1 MKVEIKGNV
10 LVIEIPFDKK
20 GKLSG
25 SGKSLVHA
33 TTNGNKETEVEVG
46 GKNLVLGINAYTK
59 K

>member
-1 MKVEIKGNV
+1 MKV
-10 LVIEIPFDKK
+10 EIPFDKK